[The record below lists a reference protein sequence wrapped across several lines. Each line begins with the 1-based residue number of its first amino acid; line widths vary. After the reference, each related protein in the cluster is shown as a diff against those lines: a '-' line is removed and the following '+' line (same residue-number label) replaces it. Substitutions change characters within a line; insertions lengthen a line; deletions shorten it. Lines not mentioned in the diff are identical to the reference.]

1 MISLCSYMYTTL
13 FVCVVFCQLY
23 DTSFI
28 SKPNYDKKCKKKPGI
43 KS

>member
-13 FVCVVFCQLY
+13 FVCVVFYLLY

-28 SKPNYDKKCKKKPGI
+28 SKPNSDKKCKKKTGS
-43 KS
+43 KV